1 LLVVITPDPWPDP
14 GCAADRRPRPGDG
27 QWPRSR
33 VRPVL

>member
-14 GCAADRRPRPGDG
+14 GCAADRRPRPGGG
-27 QWPRSR
+27 QRPRSR